1 MMKDKKYNLV
11 MVVDDSETDNAMNM
25 QVISNNGFCNEVKTQ
40 TSAKKTLEYLRTTP
54 ADELPD
60 VIFLDIV
67 MPEMDGFAF
76 LTEFEKLPQDVHR
89 KCKIV
94 LLSSSDSFKD
104 LNRANK
110 NRFVKRFL
118 NKPLTGTM
126 LQAINF

>member
-1 MMKDKKYNLV
+1 MSKKYNNVL
-11 MVVDDSETDNAMNM
+11 VVDDSEAEQLMIK
-25 QVISNNGFCNEVKTQ
+25 QVISNSDFCDKTSTY
-40 TSAKKTLEYLRTTP
+40 TSAKQTLDFLTTTP
-54 ADELPD
+54 VEQLPEI
-60 VIFLDIV
+60 IFLDIV

-76 LTEFEKLPQDVHR
+76 LDEFEKLPEAIHK
-89 KCKIV
+89 KCKII

-118 NKPLTGTM
+118 NKPLTDSM

>member
-1 MMKDKKYNLV
+1 MSKKYNNVL
-11 MVVDDSETDNAMNM
+11 VVDDSETEQLMIK
-25 QVISNNGFCNEVKTQ
+25 QVIDSSDFCTKLSTYS
-40 TSAKKTLEYLRTTP
+40 SAKRTLDFLTTTP
-54 ADELPD
+54 AEQLPEI
-60 VIFLDIV
+60 IFLDIV

-76 LTEFEKLPQDVHR
+76 LSEYEKLPELVHK

-110 NRFVKRFL
+110 NRFVRRFL
-118 NKPLTGTM
+118 NKPLTNSM

>member
-1 MMKDKKYNLV
+1 MSKKYNSVL
-11 MVVDDSETDNAMNM
+11 VVDDSEAEQLMIQ
-25 QVISNNGFCNEVKTQ
+25 QVISNSDFCDQTKTY
-40 TSAKKTLEYLRTTP
+40 TSAKKTLDFLTTTAP
-54 ADELPD
+54 EQLPEI
-60 VIFLDIV
+60 IFLDIV

-76 LTEFEKLPQDVHR
+76 LAEFEKLPETIHK
-89 KCKIV
+89 KCKII

-118 NKPLTGTM
+118 NKPLTGSM